1 MQLTLESRTPP
12 PTQPSV
18 DIDYDFKFIDALNAH
33 SQNTNECW
41 IGLSDKKVLRES
53 ASLLEKNLS
62 VADLAQFSISRKVK
76 KKTIHHIL
84 PAQMTTAQLNFL
96 TLLYL
101 RSHDRHGDFTL
112 RVVKNFI
119 VDPSGIGNWMHDT
132 DTGVQLSSFSELLS
146 EMRGKKYSIDN
157 GPAKQLQIHVPID
170 KRLEAV
176 YHVSIY
182 NRTASTNSGL

>member
-1 MQLTLESRTPP
+1 MQIPLAMMPP
-12 PTQPSV
+12 PQPPV
-18 DIDYDFKFIDALNAH
+18 IDIEYDFRFIDVLNEHAQETQE
-33 SQNTNECW
+33 SW
-41 IGLSDKKVLRES
+41 VGLSDKKVLRES
-53 ASLLEKNLS
+53 ALLLERNLS
-62 VADLAQFSISRKVK
+62 IADLAQFSISRKVK

-101 RSHDRHGDFTL
+101 RSHNCYDDFTL
-112 RVVKNFI
+112 VVAKNFI
-119 VDPSGIGNWMHDT
+119 VDPNGIGNWMHDK
-132 DTGVQLSSFSELLS
+132 DAGVQLSSFSELLS

-176 YHVSIY
+176 YHVSLY
-182 NRTASTNSGL
+182 NRTASTNPGL